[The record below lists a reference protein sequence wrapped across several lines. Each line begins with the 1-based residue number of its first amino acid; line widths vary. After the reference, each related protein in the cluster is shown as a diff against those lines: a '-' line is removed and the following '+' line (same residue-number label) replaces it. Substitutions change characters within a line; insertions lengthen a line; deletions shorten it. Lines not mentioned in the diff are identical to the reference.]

1 MTVPNT
7 KRYDGGIRNATMWVQ
22 AHCPQAAPIAP
33 ELVRGV
39 ATILWPH
46 LVMAATAD
54 LSDSLAAQFPD
65 MAAALDRAVAE
76 RLVELTA
83 KGPQ

>member
-1 MTVPNT
+1 
-7 KRYDGGIRNATMWVQ
+7 
-22 AHCPQAAPIAP
+22 
-33 ELVRGV
+33 
-39 ATILWPH
+39 
-46 LVMAATAD
+46 MAATAD